1 MLRPTVLVFCLLL
14 GQILGPSPAKGATDW
29 AIVVAAHDGNLQVAG
44 LDDGTLVWRKS
55 GETAWESG
63 NLKENKNGVSNLYW
77 NGTHFVATTF
87 FGLAKSTNGKDWSQS
102 VVPAGQAFDPG
113 NIISDSD
120 FFKRGSMTV
129 EAVQKFLNSKVGQC
143 RSGFVCLKDYSERTF
158 DRAPSA
164 MCGPYRS
171 SGLESAA
178 QIVSK
183 VSEACGVATEV
194 LLVLLQKEQS
204 LVTHQ
209 SPSASRFQKATG
221 YACPD
226 TAPCDTQYFGF
237 YNQVYHAAK
246 QFKRYANPPGT
257 SRFFTWYPVGQTS
270 NVLNHPNSQCGRT
283 PVTIRNQA
291 TAGLYYYTPYAPNS
305 SSVRAFTG
313 IGDSCSSYGNRNFW
327 RIYNL
332 WFNQTKNYS
341 TWYLHSGSAHLVID
355 HEGSVARGNSA
366 LTSWTVATRVPG
378 TQTQKIL
385 NAGYLTNGSM
395 AVLRADG
402 RVYSTPDGISWVRVD
417 DSSVMTASS
426 WTLKVSNG
434 AIEAWPDAPKN
445 IRVNLSEDV
454 TVTWD
459 ASLSPDVLH
468 YSVYLLDRKNR
479 VLGSTQPLAPIEGAQ
494 QSLALST
501 TELGGL
507 LKAHTDYTIAVSASN
522 ELDESEPAH
531 TKQSRFRVGGPG
543 TPTSLSVSLADGGA
557 ITWSP
562 PTNLTGAP
570 IISYRVQLLN
580 SKGRLLASSQ
590 DIDPVAGPLQSVK
603 FSDTPFGGLLQSGV
617 VYRISAT
624 AVTKFGESDRPS
636 KKNSVL
642 FLWQPPTEIP
652 PSEPP
657 ND

>member
-1 MLRPTVLVFCLLL
+1 
-14 GQILGPSPAKGATDW
+14 
-29 AIVVAAHDGNLQVAG
+29 
-44 LDDGTLVWRKS
+44 
-55 GETAWESG
+55 
-63 NLKENKNGVSNLYW
+63 
-77 NGTHFVATTF
+77 
-87 FGLAKSTNGKDWSQS
+87 
-102 VVPAGQAFDPG
+102 
-113 NIISDSD
+113 
-120 FFKRGSMTV
+120 
-129 EAVQKFLNSKVGQC
+129 
-143 RSGFVCLKDYSERTF
+143 
-158 DRAPSA
+158 
-164 MCGPYRS
+164 
-171 SGLESAA
+171 
-178 QIVSK
+178 
-183 VSEACGVATEV
+183 
-194 LLVLLQKEQS
+194 
-204 LVTHQ
+204 
-209 SPSASRFQKATG
+209 
-221 YACPD
+221 
-226 TAPCDTQYFGF
+226 
-237 YNQVYHAAK
+237 
-246 QFKRYANPPGT
+246 
-257 SRFFTWYPVGQTS
+257 
-270 NVLNHPNSQCGRT
+270 
-283 PVTIRNQA
+283 
-291 TAGLYYYTPYAPNS
+291 
-305 SSVRAFTG
+305 
-313 IGDSCSSYGNRNFW
+313 
-327 RIYNL
+327 
-332 WFNQTKNYS
+332 
-341 TWYLHSGSAHLVID
+341 
-355 HEGSVARGNSA
+355 
-366 LTSWTVATRVPG
+366 
-378 TQTQKIL
+378 
-385 NAGYLTNGSM
+385 M

-417 DSSVMTASS
+417 DNSEMRESS

-434 AIEAWPDAPKN
+434 AIAAWPDAPKN
-445 IRVNLSEDV
+445 IRVNLTEDV

-459 ASLSPDVLH
+459 TSLSPDVLH

-479 VLGSTQPLAPIEGAQ
+479 VLGSIQPLAPIEGAQ